1 MGTPTLTEQFLADL
15 RKHVQKASPTG
26 YNHQVAQSLD
36 LQSLLVVV
44 MNWRA
49 RLISPRPRTVHL
61 SQAIQHQPALQAHK
75 HVLREIS
82 QHLEAGRSLTP
93 HLSTEADS
101 IVLPPAQQSKRSK
114 RRLDAMLS
122 DWGVYHLHLGAQ
134 GHSRSRYVE
143 RTGDLL
149 FLLVGADDAWL
160 IGVYDHDQWAAED
173 VLRVIVTEWLEHSK
187 FHELPQGVAP
197 ATVVDPDWWLELR
210 NGGVNTILSID
221 GRHYMAGDMTLEHG
235 SLAITEAANDIL
247 IVLERADTE
256 IANAPSL
263 IHPKVKAGWYGTES
277 VFGFYPVAP
286 LPWWFDGHQWSPQ
299 P

>member
-1 MGTPTLTEQFLADL
+1 MDTPTLTEQFLADL

-93 HLSTEADS
+93 RLSTKADS

-235 SLAITEAANDIL
+235 SLAITEAANGIL
-247 IVLERADTE
+247 IALERADAE
-256 IANAPSL
+256 IANPPSL
-263 IHPKVKAGWYGTES
+263 MHAQAKAGWYGIES
-277 VFGFYPVAP
+277 VSGFYPVAP

>member
-26 YNHQVAQSLD
+26 YNHQVAQNLD

-75 HVLREIS
+75 YVLREIS
-82 QHLEAGRSLTP
+82 QDLEAGRSLTP
-93 HLSTEADS
+93 RLSTEADS

-235 SLAITEAANDIL
+235 SLAITEAANGIL
-247 IVLERADTE
+247 IALERADAE

-263 IHPKVKAGWYGTES
+263 MHAQAKAGWYGIES

>member
-26 YNHQVAQSLD
+26 YNHQVAQNLD

-82 QHLEAGRSLTP
+82 QDLEAGRSLTP
-93 HLSTEADS
+93 RLSTEADS

-210 NGGVNTILSID
+210 NGGVNTIWSID

-235 SLAITEAANDIL
+235 SLAITEAANGIL
-247 IVLERADTE
+247 IALERADAE

-263 IHPKVKAGWYGTES
+263 MHAQAKAGWYGIES

>member
-1 MGTPTLTEQFLADL
+1 M
-15 RKHVQKASPTG
+15 
-26 YNHQVAQSLD
+26 AQNLD

-82 QHLEAGRSLTP
+82 QDLEAGRSLTP
-93 HLSTEADS
+93 RLSTEADS

-247 IVLERADTE
+247 IALERADAE

-277 VFGFYPVAP
+277 VFGFRPVAP

>member
-26 YNHQVAQSLD
+26 YNHQVTQSLD

-61 SQAIQHQPALQAHK
+61 SQAIQHQRALQAHK

-93 HLSTEADS
+93 RLSTEADS
-101 IVLPPAQQSKRSK
+101 IVLPAAQQSKRSK

-122 DWGVYHLHLGAQ
+122 DWGVYHLHLGEQ
-134 GHSRSRYVE
+134 KHGRSRYVE

-173 VLRVIVTEWLEHSK
+173 ALRVIVTEWLEHSK

-197 ATVVDPDWWLELR
+197 ATVVDPDSWLKLR
-210 NGGVNTILSID
+210 DGGVNAVLSID

-235 SLAITEAANDIL
+235 SLTITEAAQAIL
-247 IVLERADTE
+247 VALERADAE

-263 IHPKVKAGWYGTES
+263 MHAQAKAGWYGIES
-277 VFGFYPVAP
+277 VFGFYPAAP

>member
-1 MGTPTLTEQFLADL
+1 MGTPTLIEQFLADL

-26 YNHQVAQSLD
+26 YNHQVVQSLD

-82 QHLEAGRSLTP
+82 QDLEAGRSLTP
-93 HLSTEADS
+93 RLSTEADS
-101 IVLPPAQQSKRSK
+101 IVLPPTQQSKRSK

-122 DWGVYHLHLGAQ
+122 DWGVYHLHLGDQ
-134 GHSRSRYVE
+134 RRGRSRYVE

-149 FLLVGADDAWL
+149 FLLVGPHDAWL
-160 IGVYDHDQWAAED
+160 IGIYDHDQWVAED

-197 ATVVDPDWWLELR
+197 ASEVGPESWPELR
-210 NGGVNTILSID
+210 KFSWNTIFSID
-221 GRHYMAGDMTLEHG
+221 GRHYVAGDMTLEHG
-235 SLAITEAANDIL
+235 SLAITEAANGIL
-247 IVLERADTE
+247 IALERADAE
-256 IANAPSL
+256 IANAPPL
-263 IHPKVKAGWYGTES
+263 MHAQVKAGWYGTES
-277 VFGFYPVAP
+277 VFGFRPVAP

>member
-1 MGTPTLTEQFLADL
+1 MGTPTLTEQFRADL
-15 RKHVQKASPTG
+15 RKHVQKASPAG
-26 YNHQVAQSLD
+26 YDHQVVQGLD
-36 LQSLLVVV
+36 LQSLLVAV
-44 MNWRA
+44 MNWRV

-61 SQAIQHQPALQAHK
+61 SQAIQHQPALRTRH

-82 QHLEAGRSLTP
+82 RDLEAGRPLTP
-93 HLSTEADS
+93 RLSKEADS

-122 DWGVYHLHLGAQ
+122 DWGVYHLHLGEQ
-134 GHSRSRYVE
+134 KHSRSRYVE
-143 RTGDLL
+143 RTRDLL
-149 FLLVGADDAWL
+149 FLLVGPHDAWL
-160 IGVYDHDQWAAED
+160 IGIYDHAQWAAED

-187 FHELPQGVAP
+187 FRELPQGVTP
-197 ATVVDPDWWLELR
+197 ATVVDPDSWLKLR
-210 NGGVNTILSID
+210 NGGVNAALPID

-235 SLAITEAANDIL
+235 SLAITEAANGIL
-247 IVLERADTE
+247 IALERADAE

-263 IHPKVKAGWYGTES
+263 MHAQATAGWYGIES
-277 VFGFYPVAP
+277 VFGFRPVAP

>member
-1 MGTPTLTEQFLADL
+1 MGIPTLTEQFLADL
-15 RKHVQKASPTG
+15 HKHVQRASPAG

-36 LQSLLVVV
+36 LQSLLVAV

-61 SQAIQHQPALQAHK
+61 SQAIQHQPALRTHQ
-75 HVLREIS
+75 HVLREIC
-82 QHLEAGRSLTP
+82 QALEAGRSLAP
-93 HLSTEADS
+93 RLSKAADS

-122 DWGVYHLHLGAQ
+122 DWGVYHLHLGEQ
-134 GHSRSRYVE
+134 KHSRSRYVE

-197 ATVVDPDWWLELR
+197 ATVVDPDSWLKLR

-235 SLAITEAANDIL
+235 SLTITEAAQAIL
-247 IVLERADTE
+247 VALERADAE

-263 IHPKVKAGWYGTES
+263 MHAQAKAGWYGIES
-277 VFGFYPVAP
+277 VFGFRPVAP

>member
-26 YNHQVAQSLD
+26 YNHQVVQNLD

-82 QHLEAGRSLTP
+82 QDLEAGRSLTP
-93 HLSTEADS
+93 RLSTEADS

-134 GHSRSRYVE
+134 GRSRSRYVE

-197 ATVVDPDWWLELR
+197 ATVVDPDSWLKLR
-210 NGGVNTILSID
+210 NGGVNTIWSID

-247 IVLERADTE
+247 IALERADTE

-263 IHPKVKAGWYGTES
+263 MHAQAKAGWYGIES

>member
-1 MGTPTLTEQFLADL
+1 MAPLTLTEQFLFDL
-15 RKHVQKASPTG
+15 RKRVQKASPAG
-26 YNHQVAQSLD
+26 YNHQVVQSLD
-36 LQSLLVVV
+36 LQSLLVAV
-44 MNWRA
+44 MNWRV

-61 SQAIQHQPALQAHK
+61 SQAIQHQPALRTRH

-82 QHLEAGRSLTP
+82 QNLEAGRPLTP
-93 HLSTEADS
+93 RLSKEADS
-101 IVLPPAQQSKRSK
+101 IVLPPTQQPKRSK

-122 DWGVYHLHLGAQ
+122 DWGVYHLHLGEQ
-134 GHSRSRYVE
+134 KHSRSRYVE

-149 FLLVGADDAWL
+149 FLLMGADDAWL

-187 FHELPQGVAP
+187 FYELPQGVAP

-235 SLAITEAANDIL
+235 SLAITEAANGIL
-247 IVLERADTE
+247 IALERADAE

-263 IHPKVKAGWYGTES
+263 MHAQAKAGWYGIES
-277 VFGFYPVAP
+277 VSGFRPVAP